1 MKTIIIT
8 AMSVNDRSTRAFDT
22 AAADFDRLGAYLW
35 RPIAAATSARTAPAA
50 GERVLDA
57 CCGTGA
63 SALPAAERVG
73 PNGRVD
79 AVDLSPGLIEVLRQR
94 AAAHSQLR
102 PHIGDV
108 TAWPESGYDLV
119 QVVLGIF
126 FFPDMTAGTEYLIGR
141 ARPGGRAGFTIWRR
155 GAMEI
160 AGKHLGA
167 AVAAVTGATPPPPRP
182 PHLVDQLN
190 RSDAFRAW
198 LGERGLTEVT
208 VTEHELRLT
217 MTPEIA
223 WLVVTGSGYAGAIAG
238 LDESQTA
245 AVRDAYL
252 TSLDTAGVDELDAT
266 TLIGV
271 GTTADR

>member
-1 MKTIIIT
+1 
-8 AMSVNDRSTRAFDT
+8 MSVNDRSTRAFDT
-22 AAADFDRLGAYLW
+22 AATDFDRLGEYLW
-35 RPIAAATSARTAPAA
+35 RPIAAATLASTAPAS

-63 SALPAAERVG
+63 SALPTAERVG
-73 PNGRVD
+73 TAGQVD
-79 AVDLSPGLIEVLRQR
+79 AVDLSEALIDVLRHR
-94 AAAHSQLR
+94 ASGYPQLH

-108 TAWPESGYDLV
+108 TAWPHDGYDLV

-126 FFPDMTAGTEYLIGR
+126 FFPDMTAGTEHLIGR
-141 ARPGGRAGFTIWRR
+141 VRPGGRAGFTIWRR
-155 GAMEI
+155 GAVET

-182 PHLVDQLN
+182 PHLVDELN
-190 RSDAFRAW
+190 QPAPFRDW
-198 LGERGLTEVT
+198 LGARGLTEVT
-208 VTEHELRLT
+208 VTEHELLLP

-223 WLVVTGSGYAGAIAG
+223 WLLVTGSGYAGALAE
-238 LDESQTA
+238 LDEGQRA

-252 TSLDTAGVDELDAT
+252 SSLDAAGIRELDAT

-271 GTTADR
+271 GVRR